1 LLLLQT
7 IQISSGH
14 GIEHPSSSASLK
26 HIALL
31 HEKMFTA
38 NNMYFVYSA
47 LSFSLS
53 WSTHYYCCGV
63 TLVWHEVAIKEC
75 LKALTESL
83 DGYFLDVIV
92 GPLDAPAVQNH
103 PNQTKKQGRQKAK
116 RLEPE

>member
-1 LLLLQT
+1 L
-7 IQISSGH
+7 GH

-38 NNMYFVYSA
+38 NDMYFVYSA

-92 GPLDAPAVQNH
+92 GLLAAPAVQNH
-103 PNQTKKQGRQKAK
+103 SNQTTKQGRQKTK
-116 RLEPE
+116 RLEH